1 MSASCFNNLIG
12 IRGYCDNP
20 ISNLYIDNLPFIN
33 LRTLDHVITTQNSAQ
48 EYLQQKID
56 YATDIIV
63 SELNSRFTPY
73 YKVNGILEN
82 TFIGKVNRE
91 MQVTSASAKRRGISI
106 RLYRSNFLRINL
118 NSIGFYT
125 TNYTGNVTFTI
136 HNLRTS
142 QVLGTFAIAVV
153 ANTVT
158 MIDINQVVTSVGQEV
173 DILISY
179 DATGIDVMR
188 TQISQSSSCATCS
201 GGGLNNLYTIVN
213 GAELDLADIPIYTNV
228 KAVGNTSGIILN
240 YTVECDQSAWLCSI
254 KQSMAYPVMM
264 QAAAEICR
272 DVVNG
277 TSRVNSV
284 TVIDRE
290 KAKSLMEYYE
300 MKAEESISNVANA
313 IRMPNDFCFECKKYV
328 KSVVRIP

>member
-1 MSASCFNNLIG
+1 MPASCFNNLIG
-12 IRGYCDNP
+12 IRGYCENP

-33 LRTLDHVITTQNSAQ
+33 LHTLDHVITSQNSAQ

-56 YATDIIV
+56 LATDIIAA
-63 SELNSRFTPY
+63 EINSRFAPY
-73 YKVNGILEN
+73 YKVNGLLEN

-91 MQVTSASAKRRGISI
+91 MQITSGAAKRRGVSI

-125 TNYTGNVTFTI
+125 TNYTGNITFTV

-142 QVLGTFAIAVV
+142 QVLGTFTIAVT
-153 ANTVT
+153 ANVVT
-158 MIDINQVVTSVGQEV
+158 MIDINQVINSVGQEA

-179 DATGIDVMR
+179 DATGIDVMK
-188 TQISQSSSCATCS
+188 TQISQSSSCSNCS
-201 GGGLNNLYTIVN
+201 GGGLNTFYSIVN
-213 GAELDLADIPIYTNV
+213 GAELELSDIPIYSNV
-228 KAVGNTSGIILN
+228 KSVNNSCGIILN
-240 YTVECDQSAWLCSI
+240 YTIECDQSAWLCSI
-254 KQSMAYPVMM
+254 KQSMAYPIMM

-277 TSRVNSV
+277 TKRVNSV
-284 TVIDRE
+284 TIIDRE
-290 KAKSLMEYYE
+290 KASSLMEYYE
-300 MKAEESISNVANA
+300 MKAEASISNVASA